1 MDSDDLKR
9 FLSGTKLLRPPKH
22 LLATFG
28 ATRIEYHMVSS
39 IDRMPGKTRLREG
52 FVVSDKPAVLTPE
65 ALKDRFE
72 GFGPD
77 AERFRDWLDTRFADV
92 LRALEYRFK
101 NADQK
106 TSVLSSSVQETA
118 ERIKSDLD
126 GRDLAS
132 AALIECP
139 DTAWS
144 LALMSFTLEEAKRAF
159 PTNVRDLESRGRFDA
174 DGGAG
179 RRRRAEV
186 EALFAKAAGDSEAR
200 RRLGHA
206 LREYG
211 LFAEYEDR
219 FLSLFQ

>member
-9 FLSGTKLLRPPKH
+9 FLGGTKLLRPPKH
-22 LLATFG
+22 LLSTFG
-28 ATRIEYHMVSS
+28 ATRIEYHMVSA
-39 IDRMPGKTRLREG
+39 IDRLPGKTRLREG

-65 ALKDRFE
+65 SLRDRFE

-106 TSVLSSSVQETA
+106 TSVLAAGVRETA
-118 ERIKSDLD
+118 ERIKADLD

-159 PTNVRDLESRGRFDA
+159 PTNVKDLETRGKFDP
-174 DGGAG
+174 DGGAR
-179 RRRRAEV
+179 RRRRAEA
-186 EALFAKAAGDSEAR
+186 EALFAKAARDEGAR
-200 RRLGHA
+200 RLLGHM
-206 LREYG
+206 LRESG
-211 LFAEYEDR
+211 LFGEYEDR
-219 FLSLFQ
+219 YLALFQ